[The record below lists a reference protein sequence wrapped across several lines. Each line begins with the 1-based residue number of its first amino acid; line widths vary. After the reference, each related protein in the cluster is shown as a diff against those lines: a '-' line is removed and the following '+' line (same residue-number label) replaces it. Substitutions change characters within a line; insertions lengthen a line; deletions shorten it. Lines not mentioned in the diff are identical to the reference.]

1 MQPPLPP
8 FHLQFAYGFG
18 LTLFAYDRVSSWP
31 SADRAPVPER
41 QFPAQRWDPPSHT
54 VRWLPCSPRREFG
67 RGSDTRRER
76 CERTSITVA
85 LGPSCAERK
94 RQSVARRATT
104 DATRPGRRGA
114 AAPGIGGRRSAGVA
128 RTRTGPPAGGGG
140 PGWASALWR
149 RSRRAGG
156 GGEMRR
162 RTVPRRA
169 VREGDFPH
177 ANRRSLPEILSLRIS
192 PLPSLLCPAQFT
204 SLAHPQPWCCG

>member
-76 CERTSITVA
+76 RERTSITVA

-104 DATRPGRRGA
+104 DATPPGRRGA
-114 AAPGIGGRRSAGVA
+114 AACS
-128 RTRTGPPAGGGG
+128 TG
-140 PGWASALWR
+140 ASR
-149 RSRRAGG
+149 P
-156 GGEMRR
+156 
-162 RTVPRRA
+162 PRRA
-169 VREGDFPH
+169 AGGRAPRRAPRTPRRRATHLAPPRTCQIRRGAREES
-177 ANRRSLPEILSLRIS
+177 ARR
-192 PLPSLLCPAQFT
+192 Q
-204 SLAHPQPWCCG
+204 G